1 MAKLNILYAS
11 VMGNAIDVADNTY
24 LLASEKGIEAEQFEL
39 NDISIEDLRNMKKLL
54 IVTSTTGNGD
64 LPVMG

>member
-11 VMGNAIDVADNTY
+11 VMGNAIDVPENTY